1 MLKKCNGI
9 LNILISLIIGVFMG
23 YVIDVFWAYKTH
35 PELYAVQSAPWYT
48 GVFVYGIV
56 MVILLSAAIM
66 IKLIIWRKLNRQ

>member
-23 YVIDVFWAYKTH
+23 YVIDAYWAYKTN

-56 MVILLSAAIM
+56 MMILLSAAIM
-66 IKLIIWRKLNRQ
+66 VKLIIWRKLNRQ

>member
-23 YVIDVFWAYKTH
+23 YAIYAYWDYKTH
-35 PELYAVQSAPWYT
+35 PELYAMQSAPWYT

-56 MVILLSAAIM
+56 MMILLSAAIK
-66 IKLIIWRKLNRQ
+66 IKLIILRKLNRQ